1 MATITEIRPQ
11 VKDKG
16 RCSLY
21 LDGKFYCGLP
31 LEVAVKHHLKVG
43 GQVEPEELD
52 EMQLENERHM
62 ALDRALTYISASMK
76 TEKQIS
82 DYLKGKGYVPAVIEF
97 VLEKM
102 REYRFVDD
110 EEYAKLY
117 LRSAGKQKG
126 KRLLALELKRKG
138 ASEAAVERAL
148 AEHEG
153 EDEAARAVLARY
165 MRGREWTKETL
176 YKAFRYLLS
185 KGFDYDTAKGALGE
199 LDED

>member
-1 MATITEIRPQ
+1 MATITDITPQ

-31 LEVAVKHHLKVG
+31 LEVAVKHRLKVG
-43 GQVEPEELD
+43 GHIEPEELD
-52 EMQLENERHM
+52 EMQLENERYV
-62 ALDRALTYISASMK
+62 ALDKSLTFISASMK

-82 DYLKGKGYVPAVIEF
+82 DYLKDKGYTPAVIEF

-110 EEYAKLY
+110 EEYARQY
-117 LRSAGKQKG
+117 LRSAGKGKG

-138 ASEAAVERAL
+138 VDGDAAEAAL
-148 AEHEG
+148 SEHEG
-153 EDEAARAVLARY
+153 EEEAAKAVFLRY
-165 MRGREWTKETL
+165 MRGREYTKENL
-176 YKAFRYLLS
+176 YKAFRYLMS
-185 KGFDYDTAKGALGE
+185 KGFDYDTAKGAMGDV
-199 LDED
+199 DED